1 MSQRGMIR
9 GEVAW
14 VDAGEGLAEEGRG
27 WEDREREVWEDE
39 HPERAR
45 RRQVARVERDEV
57 PAENRF
63 YVFIYV

>member
-1 MSQRGMIR
+1 MD
-9 GEVAW
+9 AW
-14 VDAGEGLAEEGRG
+14 EGLAEEGRG